1 MPAVC
6 FDSTIELVG
15 IEFFSFLS
23 PNDLASLRCCSK
35 QLLNDTRQHIF
46 NVCMQQL
53 PLRDEDD
60 ESTDTLNIY
69 KGDQLA
75 FPASKD
81 LFLSEIVG
89 LLHSNGVRID
99 TPVLSLQGGNG
110 GDDSEV
116 EAEPILEEHS
126 TNQHP
131 VANDVDQIEL
141 LKKSSY
147 VKLVSDDGFTAHFSL
162 GFKQTAFKK
171 KHLARL
177 HAMKFMD
184 DLYLLGENEERLLVK
199 QWVYLL
205 ISLNYVS
212 IATWHAMFIFEE
224 QTGPIG
230 GAGILLTNDQTG
242 ETIEVVRRMSKET
255 DVSSE
260 EVLDGFSQADG
271 LGEVLALFW
280 QALDIVDSAVVA
292 A

>member
-35 QLLNDTRQHIF
+35 QLFSETRQHIF

-53 PLRDEDD
+53 PLRSELRSEDD
-60 ESTDTLNIY
+60 ERTDTLNIY

-75 FPASKD
+75 FPASND
-81 LFLSEIVG
+81 LFLSEMVG

-110 GDDSEV
+110 GGDLEV
-116 EAEPILEEHS
+116 EAHS

-147 VKLVSDDGFTAHFSL
+147 VKLVSDDGFNAHFSL
-162 GFKQTAFKK
+162 GFKQTVFKK

-212 IATWHAMFIFEE
+212 IGTWHAMFISSSKKV
-224 QTGPIG
+224 TGPIG
-230 GAGILLTNDQTG
+230 IAGILLTNVRTG
-242 ETIEVVRRMSKET
+242 ETIEVERFILNVKGQRRLT
-255 DVSSE
+255 
-260 EVLDGFSQADG
+260 
-271 LGEVLALFW
+271 
-280 QALDIVDSAVVA
+280 
-292 A
+292 